1 MKIEFLGAAKIV
13 TGSNYLI
20 TTDKWKFLIDCGL
33 FQGGKEEEAMN
44 EVAVKYDP
52 GEIDFMFL
60 THAHIDHSGR
70 IPYLVKKG
78 YRSEIYATEATVD
91 LCEIMLLD
99 SANIQESDAEWENKR
114 RIRSGKAPIEPLY
127 TMEDAQRSLS
137 YFRPCHYEE
146 IIKVNDEISFR
157 FTDAG
162 HILGSS
168 ILELWIVENNE
179 TVKVVFSGDL
189 GMPNKPLLKDPAF
202 IKSADYLIMESTYGN
217 SVHDD
222 YAKSMDELTQIIDRV
237 SERGGTVMIPSFA
250 VGRTQELIYQLN
262 NYYSKDTIHEH
273 QRIPIYID
281 SPMAIRATKAFMDN
295 AFYFDDETKEIIRSG
310 DNIFEFP
317 NLHYVNSVEE
327 SKALHRVN
335 YPRVIIS
342 SSGMANAGRI
352 QHHLKH
358 GLWDERNAVVF
369 IGYQAIGTLGRILL
383 DGAEKVKLLGEE
395 IAVKAEIFD
404 LVGFSAHADEP
415 MLLDWLHHFE
425 KKPVKIFLTHGE
437 EDESVPLAKTI
448 KEMFHIDTILPSVN
462 DEYSL
467 NTTGRDLEE
476 KISKKDME
484 KTLYE
489 DFRLIQDNM
498 QNLSN
503 RKELFDTE
511 TMKAEEYSEIKRTLN
526 DLKLQLMSL
535 NMKTGK

>member
-1 MKIEFLGAAKIV
+1 MKIDFLGAAKIV

-20 TTDKWKFLIDCGL
+20 TTDKSKFIVDCGL

-44 EVAVKYDP
+44 ELPFPYDP
-52 GEIDFMFL
+52 SEIDFMFL

-78 YRSEIYATEATVD
+78 YKSPIYTTEATAD

-99 SANIQESDAEWENKR
+99 SANIQESDVEWENKR
-114 RIRSGKAPIEPLY
+114 RIRSGKKPIEPLY
-127 TMEDAQRSLS
+127 TMDDVQRSLS

-146 IIKVNDEISFR
+146 LIKVNDEISFR

-189 GMPNKPLLKDPAF
+189 GMPNKPLLNDPTF

-222 YAKSMDELTQIIDRV
+222 YAKSMDQLIEIIDRV
-237 SERGGTVMIPSFA
+237 ADRGGTVMIPSFA

-262 NYYSKDTIHEH
+262 NYFESGTIHEH

-295 AFYFDDETKEIIRSG
+295 SYYFDDETKNIIRNG

-327 SKALHRVN
+327 SMALHRVN

-352 QHHLKH
+352 RHHLKH

-369 IGYQAIGTLGRILL
+369 IGYQAVGTLGRILL

-395 IAVKAEIFD
+395 IAVKAEIYD

-415 MLLDWLHHFE
+415 MLLEWLNHFE

-437 EDESVPLAKTI
+437 EDESIPLAKSI
-448 KEMFHIDTILPSVN
+448 KDMFHIDVVVPSLN
-462 DEYSL
+462 DSHTL

-476 KISKKDME
+476 KISKGDME
-484 KTLYE
+484 RTLYQDFKLIE
-489 DFRLIQDNM
+489 DSMR
-498 QNLSN
+498 NLSS
-503 RKELFDTE
+503 RKELFNTE
-511 TMKAEEYSEIKRTLN
+511 KMKPEEYGEIKQTLN
-526 DLKLQLMSL
+526 DLKQQLMSL

>member
-146 IIKVNDEISFR
+146 MIKVNDEISFR

-295 AFYFDDETKEIIRSG
+295 AYYFDDETKEIIRSG

-352 QHHLKH
+352 RHHLKH

-415 MLLDWLHHFE
+415 MLLDWLNHFE

-437 EDESVPLAKTI
+437 EDESIPLAKTI
-448 KEMFHIDTILPSVN
+448 KEMFHIDTIVPSLN

-476 KISKKDME
+476 KISKEDME

-503 RKELFDTE
+503 RKELFDTGK
-511 TMKAEEYSEIKRTLN
+511 MKAEEYSEIKRTLN

>member
-1 MKIEFLGAAKIV
+1 MKIEFLGAAKVV

-44 EVAVKYDP
+44 ELAFKYDP

-295 AFYFDDETKEIIRSG
+295 AYYFDDETKEIIRSG

-352 QHHLKH
+352 RHHLKH

-415 MLLDWLHHFE
+415 MLLDWLNHFE

-448 KEMFHIDTILPSVN
+448 KEMFHIDTIVPSLN

-476 KISKKDME
+476 KISKEDME

-503 RKELFDTE
+503 RKELFDTGK
-511 TMKAEEYSEIKRTLN
+511 MKAEEYSEIKRTLN

>member
-146 IIKVNDEISFR
+146 MIKVNDEISFR

-222 YAKSMDELTQIIDRV
+222 YAKSMDELIHIIDRV

-262 NYYSKDTIHEH
+262 NYYSKYTIHEH

-295 AFYFDDETKEIIRSG
+295 AYYFDDETKEIIRSG

-352 QHHLKH
+352 RHHLKH

-415 MLLDWLHHFE
+415 MLLDWLNHFE

-448 KEMFHIDTILPSVN
+448 KEMFHIDTIVPSLN

-476 KISKKDME
+476 KISKEDME

-503 RKELFDTE
+503 RKELFDTGK
-511 TMKAEEYSEIKRTLN
+511 MKAEEYSEIKRTLN

>member
-44 EVAVKYDP
+44 EVAFKYDP

-146 IIKVNDEISFR
+146 MIKVNDEISFR

-222 YAKSMDELTQIIDRV
+222 YAKSMDELIHIIDRV

-295 AFYFDDETKEIIRSG
+295 AYYFDDETKEIIRSG

-352 QHHLKH
+352 RHHLKH
-358 GLWDERNAVVF
+358 GLWDERNSVVF

-415 MLLDWLHHFE
+415 MLLDWLNHFE

-448 KEMFHIDTILPSVN
+448 NEMFHIDTIVPSLN

-467 NTTGRDLEE
+467 NTTGRDLED
-476 KISKKDME
+476 KISKEDME

-511 TMKAEEYSEIKRTLN
+511 KMKAEEYSEIKRTLN

>member
-222 YAKSMDELTQIIDRV
+222 YAKSMDELIHIIDRV

-295 AFYFDDETKEIIRSG
+295 AYYFDDETKEIIRSG

-352 QHHLKH
+352 RHHLKH

-415 MLLDWLHHFE
+415 MLLDWLNHFE

-448 KEMFHIDTILPSVN
+448 KEMFHIDTIVPSLN

-476 KISKKDME
+476 KISKEDME

-503 RKELFDTE
+503 RKELFDTGK
-511 TMKAEEYSEIKRTLN
+511 MKAEEYSEIKRTLN

>member
-295 AFYFDDETKEIIRSG
+295 AYYFDDETKEIIRSG

-317 NLHYVNSVEE
+317 NLNYVNSVEE

-352 QHHLKH
+352 RHHLKH

-415 MLLDWLHHFE
+415 MLLDWLNHFE

-448 KEMFHIDTILPSVN
+448 KEMFHIDTIVPSLN

-476 KISKKDME
+476 KISKEDME

-503 RKELFDTE
+503 RKELFDTGK
-511 TMKAEEYSEIKRTLN
+511 MKAEEYSEIKRTLN

>member
-1 MKIEFLGAAKIV
+1 MKIEFFGATKIV

-44 EVAVKYDP
+44 EIPFKYNP
-52 GEIDFMFL
+52 SEIDFMFL

-70 IPYLVKKG
+70 IPYLVKQG
-78 YRSEIYATEATVD
+78 YRKEIYATEATVD

-114 RIRSGKAPIEPLY
+114 RVRSGKKEIEPLY
-127 TMEDAQRSLS
+127 TTEDAQHSFS

-146 IIKVNDEISFR
+146 MIKVNDEVSFR

-189 GMPNKPLLKDPAF
+189 GMPNKPLLNDPTF

-222 YAKSMDELTQIIDRV
+222 YKESMNELINIIDRV

-262 NYYSKDTIHEH
+262 NYYENDNIHEH
-273 QRIPIYID
+273 QRIPVYID
-281 SPMAIRATKAFMDN
+281 SPMAIKATKAFMEN
-295 AFYFDDETKEIIRSG
+295 SYYFDEDTKKHIQSG

-317 NLHYVNSVEE
+317 NLHYVNTVEE
-327 SKALHRVN
+327 SMALHRVN

-352 QHHLKH
+352 RHHLKH

-395 IAVKAEIFD
+395 IAVKAEIYD

-415 MLLDWLHHFE
+415 MLLEWLDHFE
-425 KKPVKIFLTHGE
+425 EKPMKVFLTHGE
-437 EDESVPLAKTI
+437 EDESYPLAKAI
-448 KEMFHIDTILPSVN
+448 KDTFHIDVIVPSLN
-462 DEYSL
+462 DEYQL
-467 NTTGRDLEE
+467 KTTGRELEE
-476 KISKKDME
+476 KISKEDME
-484 KTLYE
+484 KTLYH
-489 DFRLIQDNM
+489 DFKVIQDNM
-498 QNLSN
+498 LDLSR
-503 RKELFDTE
+503 RKELFNTDK
-511 TMKAEEYSEIKRTLN
+511 MKTEEYSEIKQTLN
-526 DLKLQLMSL
+526 DLKTQLMSL
-535 NMKTGK
+535 NMKTGN

>member
-295 AFYFDDETKEIIRSG
+295 AYYFDDETKEIIRSG

-352 QHHLKH
+352 RHHLKH

-415 MLLDWLHHFE
+415 MLLDWLNHFE

-448 KEMFHIDTILPSVN
+448 NEMFHIDTIVPSLN

-476 KISKKDME
+476 KISKEDME

-503 RKELFDTE
+503 RKELFDTGK
-511 TMKAEEYSEIKRTLN
+511 MKAEEYSEIKRTLN

>member
-146 IIKVNDEISFR
+146 MIKVNDEISFR

-295 AFYFDDETKEIIRSG
+295 AYYFDDETKEIIRSG

-352 QHHLKH
+352 RHHLKH

-415 MLLDWLHHFE
+415 MLLDWLNHFE

-448 KEMFHIDTILPSVN
+448 KEMFHIDTIVPSLN

-476 KISKKDME
+476 KISKEDME

-503 RKELFDTE
+503 RKELFDTGK
-511 TMKAEEYSEIKRTLN
+511 MKAEEYSEIKRTLN

>member
-352 QHHLKH
+352 RHHLKH

>member
-295 AFYFDDETKEIIRSG
+295 AYYFDDETKEIIRSG

-352 QHHLKH
+352 RHHLKH

-415 MLLDWLHHFE
+415 MLLDWLNHFE

-448 KEMFHIDTILPSVN
+448 KEMFHIDTIVPSLN

-476 KISKKDME
+476 KISKEDME

-503 RKELFDTE
+503 RKELFDTGK
-511 TMKAEEYSEIKRTLN
+511 MKAEEYSEIKRTLN

>member
-352 QHHLKH
+352 RHHLKH

-448 KEMFHIDTILPSVN
+448 KEMFHIDTILPSLN

>member
-310 DNIFEFP
+310 DNIFEFS

-352 QHHLKH
+352 RHHLKH

-448 KEMFHIDTILPSVN
+448 KEMFHIDTIVPSVN

>member
-1 MKIEFLGAAKIV
+1 MKIEFLGAAKVV

-44 EVAVKYDP
+44 ELAFKYDP

-295 AFYFDDETKEIIRSG
+295 AYYFDDETKEIIRSG

-352 QHHLKH
+352 RHHLKH

-415 MLLDWLHHFE
+415 MLLDWLNHFE

-448 KEMFHIDTILPSVN
+448 NEMFHIDTIVPSLN

-476 KISKKDME
+476 KISKEDME

-503 RKELFDTE
+503 RKELFDTGK
-511 TMKAEEYSEIKRTLN
+511 MKAEEYSEIKRTLN